1 MEFDIERGVITSF
14 SSPFIVAQWGV
25 EFVSGIEYYRDRD
38 EIELYLGAQDQVAL
52 VAKTKL
58 YQLRCGQ

>member
-1 MEFDIERGVITSF
+1 MEFDIERGMATFI

-25 EFVSGIEYYRDRD
+25 EFVSGIEYYKDKN
-38 EIELYLGAQDQVAL
+38 EIEIFLGVNDQVAV

-58 YQLRCGQ
+58 QDLRVGQ